1 MASLLSFSQSI
12 KIVDNI
18 SVQIKNRGLTDA
30 EAVALRAAWEN
41 IKYTKAIAESGY
53 SYSESYV
60 RSDAARNLWR
70 MLSDY
75 YGAKISKLNFRDYF
89 EYNPDLLVTTTVS
102 SDILGGIP
110 PSAEELIGRTNEI
123 KQLKQFSKTNQCVCI
138 SGISGIGKSSLA
150 AKVIS
155 QLAKKSSLFDY
166 FVWLPVHYQPVL
178 RNLLKDLL
186 LYLGK
191 GGSDNSLSSQDLSNL
206 LLQFLQQNRCLI
218 VLDEVDS
225 MIGLESPP
233 DIREEYQVF
242 FRRMVEE
249 QHQSCF
255 WLTAKNFVE
264 ELSMYQ
270 RMKLSIQII
279 HLGSLSQEDGQQLI
293 ESQGIVFDADWG
305 QMIHSCMGN
314 PLLMQAVIRKVIQA
328 QDGKASLVS
337 DKTSLALDE
346 FEYVLKRLFDNATDV
361 KNLEILVL
369 FKAAILQEGYESVP
383 LKTLNHEILK
393 IKPDISNIDVFNCLE
408 RLQKHNLIDLI
419 TNNEGA
425 AIVMGNTIKKYIL
438 RKYANKLEKELD
450 SFL

>member
-1 MASLLSFSQSI
+1 MLSFSQAI

-18 SVQIKNRGLTDA
+18 SVQIKDRGLTDA

-41 IKYTKAIAESGY
+41 IKYTKAITESGY

-60 RSDAARNLWR
+60 RSDAGRNLWR

-75 YGAKISKLNFRDYF
+75 YGVKITKLNFRDYF

-102 SDILGGIP
+102 SDILGGNL
-110 PSAEELIGRTNEI
+110 PSVDVFVGRTNEI
-123 KQLKQFSKTNQCVCI
+123 KQLKQSSKTNQCICI
-138 SGISGIGKSSLA
+138 SGMSGIGKSSLA

-155 QLAKKSSLFDY
+155 HLAKKTSLYDF
-166 FVWLPVHYQPVL
+166 FVWLPVHYQPDL
-178 RNLLKDLL
+178 RNLLRKLL

-191 GGSDNSLSSQDLSNL
+191 GGNASSLSSQDLSDL

-233 DIREEYQVF
+233 DIREEYQIF

-249 QHQSCF
+249 QHQSCL

-270 RMKLSIQII
+270 QMRLPIKIM
-279 HLGSLSQEDGQQLI
+279 HLGSLPLEDAQQFI
-293 ESQGIVFDADWG
+293 ESHGITFDADWEK
-305 QMIHSCMGN
+305 MTHACMGN
-314 PLLMQAVIRKVIQA
+314 PLLMQAVLKKVLKA
-328 QDGKASLVS
+328 QEGKASLIS
-337 DKTSLALDE
+337 EKTSLALDE
-346 FEYVLKRLFDNATDV
+346 FEYVLKRLFEKATDV
-361 KNLEILVL
+361 ETLEILVL
-369 FKAAILQEGYESVP
+369 CKIAILQGEYESVA
-383 LKTLNHEILK
+383 LQTVIHEILK
-393 IKPDISNIDVFNCLE
+393 IRTDLSKINVFNCLE
-408 RLQKHNLIDLI
+408 LLQKHNLISLKTDD
-419 TNNEGA
+419 EGA

-438 RKYANKLEKELD
+438 RNYANSLEKKLNN
-450 SFL
+450 SC

>member
-1 MASLLSFSQSI
+1 MNLLVSFAQVVNVVDSI
-12 KIVDNI
+12 SIHVRDKGVN
-18 SVQIKNRGLTDA
+18 DA
-30 EAVALRAAWEN
+30 ETVALRAAWEK
-41 IKYTKAIAESGY
+41 IHYSQAIFESGV
-53 SYSESYV
+53 SYNEIYV
-60 RSDAARNLWR
+60 RSEAGRNLWR
-70 MLSDY
+70 MLSDHFET
-75 YGAKISKLNFRDYF
+75 KITKSNFREYF
-89 EYNPDLLVTTTVS
+89 EGHPALLATKIVPT
-102 SDILGGIP
+102 DILGGNP
-110 PSAEELIGRTNEI
+110 PSAKEFIGRIDEI
-123 KQLKQFSKTNQCVCI
+123 RQLKQLSKTNQCICI

-155 QLAKKSSLFDY
+155 QLAKKSPLFDY

-178 RNLLKDLL
+178 RNLLKKLL
-186 LYLGK
+186 LYLDK
-191 GGSDNSLSSQDLSNL
+191 GESASTLSSQDLSDL

-225 MIGLESPP
+225 ILGLQSPP

-270 RMKLSIQII
+270 QMRLPIKIMQ
-279 HLGSLSQEDGQQLI
+279 LGSLSQKDAQQFI

-314 PLLMQAVIRKVIQA
+314 PLLMQAVIKKVIKA

-337 DKTSLALDE
+337 EKTSLALDE

-361 KNLEILVL
+361 KNFEILVL
-369 FKAAILQEGYESVP
+369 FKTAILQEGYESVP
-383 LKTLNHEILK
+383 LQALTHEILK
-393 IKPDISNIDVFNCLE
+393 IKPDLANIDVINCLE
-408 RLQKHNLIDLI
+408 RLQKHNLIDLT

-438 RKYANKLEKELD
+438 RKYANNLEKELD
-450 SFL
+450 NFL